1 LRSRFR
7 STYLKGLVEHGLTSH
22 LQFKYPLSLNLNG
35 LARGTVNLID
45 VKLIRENPA
54 LVRENLKRRGDPEN
68 LRLLEEFIEY
78 DKAWRR
84 VQTELNE
91 ARRRRNEISREIARL
106 KKAGLDAS
114 NLMAEAARISRE
126 IERLER
132 VVREYGEKARRTLMR
147 IPNLL
152 HESVPY
158 GLDESDNVEIRRWGS
173 PPKFD
178 FKPKNH
184 LEIALD
190 LGLIDEERA
199 NKVAGSGFYYLK
211 DELVLL
217 DMAIQRFA
225 IDFLRRRGYTLIE
238 PPFMLRRKPYEG
250 VTDLADFETVMYKI
264 EGEDLYLI
272 ATSEHPIA
280 AMFMDE
286 TLDMSDL
293 PIKIVGVSTNF
304 RKEVGTHGKY
314 TKGLFRM
321 HQFNKVE
328 QFIFC
333 LPEQSWELHEELQRN
348 CEEMYQMLGLH
359 YRVVNVCTGDIGT
372 VAAKK
377 YDTEVWMVDGKF
389 REIGSNS
396 NCTDYQARRLRI
408 RFREGPGR
416 PPKGFVHTLNSTA
429 LATSRTMMAILE
441 HYQQKDGSVIIPEVL
456 RPYMNGIERLERK
469 E

>member
-1 LRSRFR
+1 M
-7 STYLKGLVEHGLTSH
+7 
-22 LQFKYPLSLNLNG
+22 
-35 LARGTVNLID
+35 ID

-106 KKAGLDAS
+106 KKAGLDAG

>member
-1 LRSRFR
+1 M
-7 STYLKGLVEHGLTSH
+7 
-22 LQFKYPLSLNLNG
+22 
-35 LARGTVNLID
+35 ID

-106 KKAGLDAS
+106 KKAGLDAG
-114 NLMAEAARISRE
+114 NLMAEAARISGE

>member
-1 LRSRFR
+1 M
-7 STYLKGLVEHGLTSH
+7 
-22 LQFKYPLSLNLNG
+22 
-35 LARGTVNLID
+35 ID

-68 LRLLEEFIEY
+68 LRLLDEFIEY

-106 KKAGLDAS
+106 KKAGLDAG
-114 NLMAEAARISRE
+114 NLMAEAARISGE

-158 GLDESDNVEIRRWGS
+158 GLDESGNVEIRRWGS
-173 PPKFD
+173 PPRFD

-286 TLDMSDL
+286 TLDMNDL
-293 PIKIVGVSTNF
+293 PIKVVGVSTNF

-456 RPYMNGIERLERK
+456 RPYMDGIERLERK